1 MPGKQGGTA
10 KPLKKP
16 KAKEKV
22 EDEVQLTNEIY
33 FPFEYSRKISILNF
47 FFQSDLAFKEKQKA
61 DAKASQALKD
71 KLVKK

>member
-22 EDEVQLTNEIY
+22 EDEV
-33 FPFEYSRKISILNF
+33 RISF
-47 FFQSDLAFKEKQKA
+47 FSKFI
-61 DAKASQALKD
+61 
-71 KLVKK
+71 

>member
-22 EDEVQLTNEIY
+22 VDEVCKKL
-33 FPFEYSRKISILNF
+33 KILIL
-47 FFQSDLAFKEKQKA
+47 S
-61 DAKASQALKD
+61 
-71 KLVKK
+71 

>member
-22 EDEVQLTNEIY
+22 EDEVAIIN
-33 FPFEYSRKISILNF
+33 K
-47 FFQSDLAFKEKQKA
+47 
-61 DAKASQALKD
+61 
-71 KLVKK
+71 

>member
-22 EDEVQLTNEIY
+22 VDEVHI
-33 FPFEYSRKISILNF
+33 FI
-47 FFQSDLAFKEKQKA
+47 AF
-61 DAKASQALKD
+61 
-71 KLVKK
+71 

>member
-22 EDEVQLTNEIY
+22 VDE
-33 FPFEYSRKISILNF
+33 
-47 FFQSDLAFKEKQKA
+47 SDVAFKEKQK
-61 DAKASQALKD
+61 DEAKKANELKA
-71 KLVKK
+71 KITGGKKK